1 MTREVIRLINQD
13 EVRHVE
19 LGWAF
24 LEQRAPHLSRS
35 QLEEIEYAV
44 RDVIENV
51 ELKGLH
57 SIFMLEDTTDSMLI
71 EAVRIEGALQ
81 AWVLQKICLD
91 GQAYWI
97 GFNETTPTGITP
109 AYKDGRLE
117 QCPARPR

>member
-1 MTREVIRLINQD
+1 MMKTLLRRATLAQKSESARVPGKVIACATGSLLLIGLAGALVAQP
-13 EVRHVE
+13 R
-19 LGWAF
+19 
-24 LEQRAPHLSRS
+24 
-35 QLEEIEYAV
+35 IEFANPPPERRV
-44 RDVIENV
+44 AR
-51 ELKGLH
+51 
-57 SIFMLEDTTDSMLI
+57 DSMLI